1 MTVLSSPAKLGSQT
15 PQTNV
20 NNNQGSQLDEP
31 ANESLIDK
39 FWSYSW
45 AQAVVIVVI
54 GVFLAVVMAF
64 VYYCKVYE
72 NSKKRSRHQSES
84 REPRVHKFSS

>member
-1 MTVLSSPAKLGSQT
+1 MTILSSPAKLGSQT

-20 NNNQGSQLDEP
+20 FNNQGSRLDETTD
-31 ANESLIDK
+31 ETLIDK

-45 AQAVVIVVI
+45 AQSAVILTI
-54 GVFLAVVMAF
+54 GVFLAIVMAL
-64 VYYCKVYE
+64 VYYCKVYD